1 MSSKTLEGRNEYHR
15 YVTKEHRNIVEVL
28 WDFSSIEG
36 FPLSYFLESVGNT
49 RYREFSIASPDENIE
64 IMVSMIH
71 YTTPLG
77 RSISGVCSNY
87 LEKINTNDHVFAQVC
102 KGRMTVPPNEKPVI
116 FIATGTGLAPLR
128 SVLLSRCKAEAHQ
141 NILFFGTRH
150 PLHDFY
156 FKDEILALEQEGK
169 VKAFVAFSQVSE
181 KKYVQDL
188 IKENWEIVVDYLNQD
203 CFVLIC
209 GKYRQL
215 VKTVKKALS
224 YCLEKVVSPESAVD
238 FLKNMDKHKR
248 IYSENW

>member
-1 MSSKTLEGRNEYHR
+1 M
-15 YVTKEHRNIVEVL
+15 
-28 WDFSSIEG
+28 
-36 FPLSYFLESVGNT
+36 
-49 RYREFSIASPDENIE
+49 
-64 IMVSMIH
+64 
-71 YTTPLG
+71 
-77 RSISGVCSNY
+77 
-87 LEKINTNDHVFAQVC
+87 
-102 KGRMTVPPNEKPVI
+102 
-116 FIATGTGLAPLR
+116 
-128 SVLLSRCKAEAHQ
+128 
-141 NILFFGTRH
+141 
-150 PLHDFY
+150 HDFY